1 MDIKEILEKIKK
13 VSDKY
18 EKVHDIKRDDD
29 WYILKLHEEVWEL
42 SQVYLSLTWRW
53 RKRDKNNEE
62 MMKNFSDELADVLA
76 QLLLLADKKDIDIEK
91 SLKEKRF
98 KYLD

>member
-53 RKRDKNNEE
+53 RKRDKNDEE
-62 MMKNFSDELADVLA
+62 MMKNFSDELADILA

>member
-62 MMKNFSDELADVLA
+62 IMKNFSDELADVLA

>member
-62 MMKNFSDELADVLA
+62 IMKDFSDELADVLA

-91 SLKEKRF
+91 ALKEKRF

>member
-18 EKVHDIKRDDD
+18 EKVYDIKRDDD

-62 MMKNFSDELADVLA
+62 IMKNFSDELADVLA